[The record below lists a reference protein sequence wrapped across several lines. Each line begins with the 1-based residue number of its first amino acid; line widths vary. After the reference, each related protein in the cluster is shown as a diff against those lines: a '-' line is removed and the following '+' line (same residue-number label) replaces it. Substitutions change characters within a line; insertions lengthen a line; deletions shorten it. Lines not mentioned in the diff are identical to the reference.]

1 MNSRTDQYSRCA
13 RPGQFDRVSLA
24 VRGLIVAVLLS
35 AIVTELNAT
44 NAPAPPPSSEF
55 QPRLNLS
62 AYQPVTARDPF
73 LKPGANGSPVSLKM
87 ADSTIFHLDG
97 LLGSTNDLTA
107 IVNGWAISLNKP
119 VVLETASGRIQI
131 KAVKI
136 SFEGVILEV
145 GGKRV
150 ELKRF
155 TENLPLQSS
164 R

>member
-1 MNSRTDQYSRCA
+1 MR
-13 RPGQFDRVSLA
+13 
-24 VRGLIVAVLLS
+24 
-35 AIVTELNAT
+35 
-44 NAPAPPPSSEF
+44 
-55 QPRLNLS
+55 RLNLS
-62 AYQPVTARDPF
+62 VYQPVAARDPF
-73 LKPGANGSPVSLKM
+73 LKPGANVALVSM
-87 ADSTIFHLDG
+87 QTADPTVLHLDG

-119 VVLETASGRIQI
+119 VVLETAGGRLQI

-155 TENLPLQSS
+155 TENLPLQPP